1 MEEAA
6 LRAGVGPAY
15 VERLV
20 ELGLVEVGDDGQV
33 TEPTI
38 RRLLLLHQLDLAGLP
53 LEGLARL
60 VAEDGLSFD
69 FIEAAGTDAFAPF
82 GDRTFA
88 EESERTGI
96 PVEVLMTIR
105 EATGGLAPSPQDR
118 MRDDE
123 LAIVPL
129 VAFQAGEGF
138 RELVIERTL
147 RVYGDSLR
155 RMAETEGEWWRSEV
169 QDRLFAAGKTEW
181 DVAEYARVNSPL
193 LTELGDRAILSIYH
207 AQQRHVW
214 GANIIAGIAMALVRR
229 GLHVWSERLPAIC
242 FLDMTGY
249 TRLTAERGDTA
260 AAALA
265 EQVGRLVQRT
275 SVAHG
280 GRPVKWLGDGV
291 MLFFPEPGPAVL
303 AALGMVEG
311 VAAAGLPP
319 AHVGLHAGP
328 VLFQEGDYYGQTV
341 NVASRIGEYA
351 RPGEVLVSQEV
362 VDAAG
367 DAAGAGE
374 VTFREIG
381 PVELKGVS
389 GVVHLHQAMR

>member
-169 QDRLFAAGKTEW
+169 QDRLFAAGKTEM
-181 DVAEYARVNSPL
+181 
-193 LTELGDRAILSIYH
+193 G
-207 AQQRHVW
+207 
-214 GANIIAGIAMALVRR
+214 RR
-229 GLHVWSERLPAIC
+229 GVRARE
-242 FLDMTGY
+242 
-249 TRLTAERGDTA
+249 
-260 AAALA
+260 
-265 EQVGRLVQRT
+265 
-275 SVAHG
+275 
-280 GRPVKWLGDGV
+280 
-291 MLFFPEPGPAVL
+291 L
-303 AALGMVEG
+303 AA
-311 VAAAGLPP
+311 P
-319 AHVGLHAGP
+319 H
-328 VLFQEGDYYGQTV
+328 
-341 NVASRIGEYA
+341 
-351 RPGEVLVSQEV
+351 
-362 VDAAG
+362 
-367 DAAGAGE
+367 GAG
-374 VTFREIG
+374 
-381 PVELKGVS
+381 
-389 GVVHLHQAMR
+389 